1 MSKDRHQPDLTRR
14 RFLISSTAAT
24 LGLGLGHHA
33 WAAPTPPR
41 IRRYRC
47 LGRTGLEISDISFG
61 SSRTTDPALV
71 RYALERGVNYFDTA
85 EGYKDGRS
93 EAAIGE
99 ALQGERDRVIL
110 ASKVKAGRDTPRA
123 EIMKKLEESLVRLRT
138 DRIDVYFNHAVNDV
152 ARLQNQEWLEFAVR
166 AKEQGKIRFTGM
178 SGHGGRLVECLDHAL
193 DRDLFDVILC
203 GYNFGQDPSFH
214 QRFTSRLDWV
224 AVQPDLPRVLAKA
237 HAKGVGVVAMKTL
250 RGARLNDMRPYEQ
263 GGATTAQAAFR
274 WVLSNPS
281 VNALIISM
289 TSREKIDEFIGA
301 SGGSEPR
308 GAELDL
314 LDGYLRSSRDG
325 YCNHGCDAC
334 EKSCP
339 HGVPV
344 SEVLRTRMYATDYG
358 DSNYA
363 SREYAQLAVNAASCV
378 SCLHRSCLGKCPQG
392 LEVARLT
399 RSAHRLLEARS

>member
-1 MSKDRHQPDLTRR
+1 MSTDRHQPDLTRR

-24 LGLGLGHHA
+24 LGLGLGGRA
-33 WAAPTPPR
+33 WAAPTTPG
-41 IRRYRC
+41 IRRYRR

-61 SSRTTDPALV
+61 SSRTKDPALV
-71 RYALERGVNYFDTA
+71 RYALERGVNYFDTS

-99 ALQGERDRVIL
+99 ALQGERERVIL
-110 ASKVKAGRDTPRA
+110 ASKVKAGRNTPRA
-123 EIMKKLEESLVRLRT
+123 EIMKRLEESLGRLRT

-152 ARLQNQEWLEFAVR
+152 DRLENPEWFEFADR
-166 AKEQGKIRFTGM
+166 AREQGKIRFTGM
-178 SGHGGRLVECLDHAL
+178 SGHGGKLVECLDHAL
-193 DRDLFDVILC
+193 DKDLFDVVLC
-203 GYNFGQDPSFH
+203 GYNFGQDPAFY

-224 AVQPDLPRVLAKA
+224 AVQPDLPRVLEKA
-237 HAKGVGVVAMKTL
+237 HAKDVGVVAMKTL

-274 WVLSNPS
+274 WVLSNPN
-281 VNALIISM
+281 VDALIISM
-289 TSREKIDEFIGA
+289 TSREEIDEFVGA
-301 SGGSEPR
+301 SGAAEPR
-308 GAELDL
+308 AAELDL

-334 EKSCP
+334 EGSCP

-358 DSNYA
+358 DRDYA
-363 SREYAQLAVNAASCV
+363 SREYAELAVNAAPCV
-378 SCLHRSCLGKCPQG
+378 SCLHRSCLGKCSQG

-399 RSAHRLLEARS
+399 RSAHQLLGVRS